1 MKVVFL
7 GTPDF
12 AIPSLEALL
21 EADFDVV
28 AVITQPDKP
37 RGRGH
42 KMMPCAVKEYA
53 LSKGLSVH
61 SFKRI
66 RKKMGME
73 FLRSIDFNVMVTA
86 AFGQILTQEI
96 LDIPKYG
103 CINVHGSLLP
113 KYRGPAPI
121 QWSIINGETETGITT
136 MKTERGVDTG
146 DILLQE
152 KTKIDPDETAGEL
165 FERLSKMGGGILVK
179 TLKGIKDGTISPIPQ
194 NHDEATHFPMFT
206 KEDGKLD
213 FRKKAEEIK
222 NLVRG
227 VNPWPGAYASLGAE
241 ILKVWEVEVLY
252 DKPAGRRPG
261 TMACCD
267 SKNGVIVNAL
277 DYQVKLTQIQFSGK
291 RRMESTA
298 ALCGREINSEKVFE

>member
-1 MKVVFL
+1 MKVLFL

-12 AIPSLEALL
+12 AIPSLKALL
-21 EADFDVV
+21 EAGYDVV
-28 AVITQPDKP
+28 GVVTQPDKP

-61 SFKRI
+61 AFRRI
-66 RKKMGME
+66 RKRLGME
-73 FLRSIDFNVMVTA
+73 FLKRIDFDVMVTA

-121 QWSIINGETETGITT
+121 QWSIINGEIETGITT
-136 MKTERGVDTG
+136 MKTQRGVDTG
-146 DILLQE
+146 DILMQE
-152 KTKIDPDETAGEL
+152 VTKIGPDETAGEL
-165 FERLSKMGGGILVK
+165 FERLSQMGGKVLVK
-179 TLKGIKDGTISPIPQ
+179 TLKGLEEGNLVPIPQ
-194 NHDEATHFPMFT
+194 DHDQATHFPMFT
-206 KEDGKLD
+206 KEDGKID
-213 FRKKAEEIK
+213 FHKKAQEIK

-227 VNPWPGAYASLGAE
+227 VNPWPGAYVTLGAE
-241 ILKVWEVEVLY
+241 VLKVWEVEVQY
-252 DKPAGRRPG
+252 DKPSKRRPG

-267 SKNGVIVNAL
+267 SKNGVVVNTL
-277 DYQVKLTQIQFSGK
+277 DYQVKLTQIQFPGK

-298 ALCGREINSEKVFE
+298 ALCGREIDSEKVF